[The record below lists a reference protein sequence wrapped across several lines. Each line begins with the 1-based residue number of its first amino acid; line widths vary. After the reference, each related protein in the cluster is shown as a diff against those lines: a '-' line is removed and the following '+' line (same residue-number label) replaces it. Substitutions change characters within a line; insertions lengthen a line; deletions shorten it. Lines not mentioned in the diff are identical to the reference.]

1 MTSLDEQMKK
11 GMGYGE
17 LIVDNILGLD
27 NEYESFGEKLGKA
40 INEDEIG
47 FLKNAAVGIYE
58 GAKEFV
64 TSPIETTKEVIT
76 DIKDSVQRLGSEDLD
91 TRLQSMYG
99 VSYDQAT
106 DQQVTSAKEA
116 VIGDAM
122 TALELIPAAKAT
134 TVTAKAA
141 SSAIPSGVKAD
152 IVGQTKAVFGGDME
166 FLKGTPTERSG
177 TVGVGAQRV
186 DNPTIQFETS
196 SGSTYDQ
203 FENAT
208 TIRNRAERDDNEVSG
223 VQPRSGK
230 TVFMDKESIDTI
242 GPLFQNTE
250 IPVQFIPLEGNKA
263 KLIYTE
269 DYGPKKAG
277 EDASN
282 VVQFTTSP
290 RMGLHPVEIMDS
302 KNTDRR
308 NIHFGNEIVKI
319 KPLSN
324 TPLTKSKKQTNPLVR
339 SVNASNVEVQA
350 DLADFRSSVLGSLD
364 NLAIGKDGMSGF
376 QIKKFLEKRAPK
388 INKTELYWS
397 GLLENLDD
405 NKKYSK
411 QELKTL
417 ADRNVPYTHIE
428 VLDGLQTRYSDV
440 QRVALNINGF
450 MVEPLDNY
458 KEILIT
464 NQNTKG
470 TEYGA
475 SHFAGVFEPDTNI
488 LAHVRGA
495 IVDNNHPDLPVKEK
509 FFLVEELQSDAV
521 QQHTVADKA
530 IAKKIKEQETS
541 KPTLGDIGLHYQTE
555 FNDMIFPY
563 HMGGLEFTDKF
574 VKDIDSYNY
583 NFRSIGDQDTA
594 EQAIQLG
601 LTNIID
607 DMAKLKSRFLD
618 GNTSKDAI
626 VSQLS
631 QKYGLK
637 ERSITRRSIQEL
649 DEVDNIF
656 ANVLGDYVFGK
667 TAVRK
672 FNKENNNEFKED
684 LINIFK
690 GININTGIEKDLV
703 PAKLSDTIRM
713 SLLAVIKE
721 SKNEGVN
728 KIYIPTPKV
737 ISKAHDLSLEA
748 AKNTYSDGVRKVLRT
763 LNNETNGKIK
773 FKNKNPEG
781 ISYYEDKDSV
791 GIEIDITDFD
801 LPDNP
806 QFRFNRGGLAATQT
820 EQMMG
825 MPTAGDPAIIDPTTG
840 QPYSPAASM
849 RQQEEITRQAEAKE
863 EFNTLKLPE
872 NIQEEVEEQIRPMA
886 RPEGLPNVYESKT
899 AVDKVLD
906 LGFLLKQKQKDSRG
920 LSKVVSGLD
929 ENNPVHQKTI
939 KGFFDNAVGGDT
951 GFDPTKE
958 AWCAAFVNHVLT
970 ELGADLIDSKDPYD
984 KIRANKYKEYGE
996 PVELEN
1002 IQEGDIVVFDFDKDG
1017 TADHVTFYAGSRVTD
1032 QGQGQ
1037 YINVIGGN
1045 QGGKVS
1051 IRENH
1056 PYYVLDNVAAIRRV
1070 TYDGDAYKIAQSH
1083 KDSDPIFKTFLP
1095 EEHEDYALNLQGSY
1109 NKGGMTMDGQ
1119 MKMAFMQEGGLKD
1132 DGMKQD
1138 PVSGNPIPNGSMA
1151 KEVRDDIPAQLSEGE
1166 YVVPA
1171 DVVRYLGVKHF
1182 EDLRNKAKEGL
1193 QSMEANGRI
1202 GGEPVPV
1209 GGPKAAPMM
1218 QQQMQPPMPQAPTPY
1233 SPAPTPPQPQQM
1245 AMGGDL
1251 SPEEMQEINSIMMA
1265 QGGMVPTDPYQQQQ
1279 TQYQQPMAAG
1289 AANGTD
1295 MSPYNS
1301 NFSFYNPPGMSSK
1314 EAISTPNVYSP
1325 NFSWETPAGG
1335 TAISTTESEVPVESE
1350 ETCKARGLVY
1360 NPDTKMCEVP
1370 LPTVS
1375 TRDDTGPSISDE
1387 QDKPADPNAW
1397 IKDYNY
1403 NSDQSLYASS
1413 ISALESPKIG
1423 SIEALVNKVFGGTVL
1438 GTLGKAGT
1446 AAQIA
1451 ANIKIL
1457 ESQGSTELASN
1468 LQEQLNGYIT
1478 QNNLEWI
1485 PSFMIDGDQLA
1496 AGAEGV
1502 LKADPTSLFNV
1513 GASYRTPTAE
1523 QIKRSTGRDVTGG
1536 GLEEAKKIIEKT
1548 KKEGPT
1554 EKQKEA
1560 SERVKKALEG
1570 SKSTEEI
1577 LKPSRKERDRRES
1590 AAERIAR
1597 DTSAARE
1604 RSKKAE
1610 KKYGKATGGRATGG
1624 LVSRP
1629 KKK

>member
-27 NEYESFGEKLGKA
+27 NKYESFGEKLGKA

-47 FLKNAAVGIYE
+47 FLKDAAVGIYE

-76 DIKDSVQRLGSEDLD
+76 DIKDSVQRLGSKDLD

-122 TALELIPAAKAT
+122 TALELIPAAKAA

-177 TVGVGAQRV
+177 TVGVGAEVVGQDDV
-186 DNPTIQFETS
+186 SFDDITNYIDLET
-196 SGSTYDQ
+196 
-203 FENAT
+203 E
-208 TIRNRAERDDNEVSG
+208 
-223 VQPRSGK
+223 P
-230 TVFMDKESIDTI
+230 
-242 GPLFQNTE
+242 
-250 IPVQFIPLEGNKA
+250 
-263 KLIYTE
+263 
-269 DYGPKKAG
+269 
-277 EDASN
+277 SN
-282 VVQFTTSP
+282 
-290 RMGLHPVEIMDS
+290 
-302 KNTDRR
+302 
-308 NIHFGNEIVKI
+308 
-319 KPLSN
+319 
-324 TPLTKSKKQTNPLVR
+324 LTKSKKETNPLVKEIDYDNYNT
-339 SVNASNVEVQA
+339 SG
-350 DLADFRSSVLGSLD
+350 DLYNFRSSVLGSLD

-405 NKKYSK
+405 NKKYSRVGL
-411 QELKTL
+411 ENIV
-417 ADRNVPYTHIE
+417 DRNVPKVDIE
-428 VLDGLQTRYSDV
+428 VLDGNQVRYRDQ
-440 QRVALNINGF
+440 QRVNLNVNNNV
-450 MVEPLDNY
+450 MQPLDGY
-458 KEILIT
+458 KEIILV
-464 NQNTKG
+464 NRNTKG
-470 TEYGA
+470 TEYSLG
-475 SHFAGVFEPDTNI
+475 HYDIMFQPDGNV
-488 LAHVRGA
+488 LAHVRGSF
-495 IVDNNHPDLPVKEK
+495 VENNEPDFPIKEK

-530 IAKKIKEQETS
+530 ITKKIKEEKAS

-555 FNDMIFPY
+555 LNSAIFDY
-563 HMGGLEFTDKF
+563 HMNGLEFTDKF

-594 EQAIQLG
+594 EQAIHLG

-607 DMAKLKSRFLD
+607 DITKLKNRFLD
-618 GNTSKDAI
+618 GNTSKDGI

-637 ERSITRRSIQEL
+637 ERSITRRSIEEL

-672 FNKENNNEFKED
+672 FNKENDNLIKEN
-684 LINIFK
+684 LIGIFK
-690 GININTGIEKDLV
+690 AININTGLEKDLV

-713 SLLAVIKE
+713 SLLAVIRE
-721 SKNEGVN
+721 SKSEGVN
-728 KIYIPTPKV
+728 KIYIPTPEV

-781 ISYYEDKDSV
+781 ISYYEDKNSV

-825 MPTAGDPAIIDPTTG
+825 MPTSGDPAIIDPTTG
-840 QPYSPAASM
+840 KPYTPDASM
-849 RQQEEITRQAEAKE
+849 RQQEEITRQAKAKE

-872 NIQEEVEEQIRPMA
+872 NIQEEVEKQIRPMA

-1070 TYDGDAYKIAQSH
+1070 TYDGDAYEIAQSH

-1119 MKMAFMQEGGLKD
+1119 MEMAFMQQGGLKD

-1182 EDLRNKAKEGL
+1182 EDLRDKAKEGL
-1193 QSMEANGRI
+1193 QSMEVNGRI

-1301 NFSFYNPPGMSSK
+1301 NFSFYSPPGMSAK

-1375 TRDDTGPSISDE
+1375 PTRDDDGIAPEDEGEDSTTWMDNYDYTDFNNLAQQTSAALDGPSTM
-1387 QDKPADPNAW
+1387 
-1397 IKDYNY
+1397 
-1403 NSDQSLYASS
+1403 LG
-1413 ISALESPKIG
+1413 SAAEFI
-1423 SIEALVNKVFGGTVL
+1423 FGGGVL
-1438 GTLGKAGT
+1438 GKFAKASN
-1446 AAQIA
+1446 AAQVA
-1451 ANIKIL
+1451 ANI
-1457 ESQGSTELASN
+1457 A
-1468 LQEQLNGYIT
+1468 
-1478 QNNLEWI
+1478 
-1485 PSFMIDGDQLA
+1485 
-1496 AGAEGV
+1496 V
-1502 LKADPTSLFNV
+1502 LKAQGQDVSELTTKFNNYINTNNLGGLKNFITGKQLAKQINATQIDVPLGLDDTDVFGNKIFKDKDEFNKQMEKVAPKGMTYKPGKDDNDTGAYVRPGSAAPSVSPRPPSKPSGIKPVSNDNKDPGPS
-1513 GASYRTPTAE
+1513 GAEVAAAAAKKPSPSPSYAKPSQDPYAE
-1523 QIKRSTGRDVTGG
+1523 KRPSSSPKKYTGG
-1536 GLEEAKKIIEKT
+1536 G
-1548 KKEGPT
+1548 G
-1554 EKQKEA
+1554 
-1560 SERVKKALEG
+1560 
-1570 SKSTEEI
+1570 
-1577 LKPSRKERDRRES
+1577 
-1590 AAERIAR
+1590 
-1597 DTSAARE
+1597 
-1604 RSKKAE
+1604 
-1610 KKYGKATGGRATGG
+1610 GKATGG

>member
-47 FLKNAAVGIYE
+47 FLKDAAVGIYE

-106 DQQVTSAKEA
+106 DQQVTSAREA

-166 FLKGTPTERSG
+166 FLRGTPTERSG
-177 TVGVGAQRV
+177 TVGVGAEVVGQDDV
-186 DNPTIQFETS
+186 SFDDITNYIDLEVEPS
-196 SGSTYDQ
+196 
-203 FENAT
+203 NLT
-208 TIRNRAERDDNEVSG
+208 T
-223 VQPRSGK
+223 
-230 TVFMDKESIDTI
+230 
-242 GPLFQNTE
+242 
-250 IPVQFIPLEGNKA
+250 
-263 KLIYTE
+263 
-269 DYGPKKAG
+269 
-277 EDASN
+277 
-282 VVQFTTSP
+282 
-290 RMGLHPVEIMDS
+290 
-302 KNTDRR
+302 
-308 NIHFGNEIVKI
+308 
-319 KPLSN
+319 
-324 TPLTKSKKQTNPLVR
+324 SKKQTNPLVQEI
-339 SVNASNVEVQA
+339 NYNNPDGITA
-350 DLADFRSSVLGSLD
+350 DLYDFRSSVLGSLD

-411 QELKTL
+411 QQLKTL
-417 ADRNVPYTHIE
+417 ADRNVPKVDIQ
-428 VLDGLQTRYSDV
+428 VLDGNYVRYRNE
-440 QRVALNINGF
+440 QRVNLNVNNNV
-450 MVEPLDNY
+450 MQPLAGY
-458 KEILIT
+458 REIVIV
-464 NQNTKG
+464 NKNTKG
-470 TEYGA
+470 TEY
-475 SHFAGVFEPDTNI
+475 SAGHYDIMFEPDGNV
-488 LAHVRGA
+488 LAHVRGSF
-495 IVDNNHPDLPVKEK
+495 VENNEPDFPIKEK

-530 IAKKIKEQETS
+530 NTKKIKEQKTS

-555 FNDMIFPY
+555 FNSAIFDY
-563 HMGGLEFTDKF
+563 HMNGLEFTDKF
-574 VKDIDSYNY
+574 IKDIDSYNY

-594 EQAIQLG
+594 EQATHLG
-601 LTNIID
+601 LTKIID
-607 DMAKLKSRFLD
+607 DITRLKSRFLD
-618 GNTSKDAI
+618 GDISEDEI

-672 FNKENNNEFKED
+672 FNKENDNLIKEN
-684 LINIFK
+684 LISIFK
-690 GININTGIEKDLV
+690 GINIDTGLEKDLV

-763 LNNETNGKIK
+763 LNSETNGKIK
-773 FKNKNPEG
+773 FKNGNPDNITYYDG
-781 ISYYEDKDSV
+781 INET

-820 EQMMG
+820 EQMMS

-849 RQQEEITRQAEAKE
+849 RQQEEITRQAEVKE
-863 EFNTLKLPE
+863 EFEKLKLPE
-872 NIQEEVEEQIRPMA
+872 DIQEEVEEQIRPMA

-1109 NKGGMTMDGQ
+1109 NKGGMTMNGQ
-1119 MKMAFMQEGGLKD
+1119 MEMAFMQEGGLKD

-1151 KEVRDDIPAQLSEGE
+1151 KEVRDDISAQLSEGE

-1209 GGPKAAPMM
+1209 GGPKAAPMV

-1265 QGGMVPTDPYQQQQ
+1265 QGGMVPTDPYQQQ

-1301 NFSFYNPPGMSSK
+1301 NFSFYNPPGMSAK

-1370 LPTVS
+1370 LPTVLS
-1375 TRDDTGPSISDE
+1375 TRDDDGIAPEDEGEDSPTWMDSYDYTDFDNLAQQTSAALDGPTSV
-1387 QDKPADPNAW
+1387 
-1397 IKDYNY
+1397 
-1403 NSDQSLYASS
+1403 
-1413 ISALESPKIG
+1413 IG
-1423 SIEALVNKVFGGTVL
+1423 GVAELLLGGGVL
-1438 GTLGKAGT
+1438 GKFAKASN
-1446 AAQIA
+1446 AAQVA
-1451 ANIKIL
+1451 ANI
-1457 ESQGSTELASN
+1457 A
-1468 LQEQLNGYIT
+1468 
-1478 QNNLEWI
+1478 
-1485 PSFMIDGDQLA
+1485 
-1496 AGAEGV
+1496 V
-1502 LKADPTSLFNV
+1502 LKAQGQDVSALTNKFNSYIKDNDLTQFKNFITGKQLAKQINATQIDVPLGLDDTDVFGNKIFKDKDEFNKQMEKVAPKGMTYKPGKDDNDTGAYVRPGSAVPSASPRPPSRPSGIKPVSNDNKDPGPS
-1513 GASYRTPTAE
+1513 GAEVAAAAAKKPSPSPSYAKPSQDPYAE
-1523 QIKRSTGRDVTGG
+1523 KRPSSSPKKYTGG
-1536 GLEEAKKIIEKT
+1536 G
-1548 KKEGPT
+1548 G
-1554 EKQKEA
+1554 
-1560 SERVKKALEG
+1560 
-1570 SKSTEEI
+1570 
-1577 LKPSRKERDRRES
+1577 
-1590 AAERIAR
+1590 
-1597 DTSAARE
+1597 
-1604 RSKKAE
+1604 
-1610 KKYGKATGGRATGG
+1610 GKATGG

>member
-47 FLKNAAVGIYE
+47 FLKDAAVGIYE

-122 TALELIPAAKAT
+122 TALELIPAAKAA

-177 TVGVGAQRV
+177 TVGVGAEVVGQ
-186 DNPTIQFETS
+186 
-196 SGSTYDQ
+196 
-203 FENAT
+203 
-208 TIRNRAERDDNEVSG
+208 DDVSLDDI
-223 VQPRSGK
+223 
-230 TVFMDKESIDTI
+230 T
-242 GPLFQNTE
+242 
-250 IPVQFIPLEGNKA
+250 
-263 KLIYTE
+263 
-269 DYGPKKAG
+269 DY
-277 EDASN
+277 
-282 VVQFTTSP
+282 
-290 RMGLHPVEIMDS
+290 MDS
-302 KNTDRR
+302 
-308 NIHFGNEIVKI
+308 EV
-319 KPLSN
+319 
-324 TPLTKSKKQTNPLVR
+324 TPTKSKKQTNPLVR

-849 RQQEEITRQAEAKE
+849 RQQEEITRQAEVKE

-1070 TYDGDAYKIAQSH
+1070 TYDGDAYEIAQSH

-1119 MKMAFMQEGGLKD
+1119 MEMAFMQQGGLKD

-1251 SPEEMQEINSIMMA
+1251 SPEEMQEINSIMMT
-1265 QGGMVPTDPYQQQQ
+1265 QGGMIPTDPYQQQQ

-1301 NFSFYNPPGMSSK
+1301 NFSFYNPPGMSAK

-1335 TAISTTESEVPVESE
+1335 TAIGTTESEVPVESE

-1375 TRDDTGPSISDE
+1375 PTRDDDGIAPEDEGEDSTTWMDNYDYTDFNNLAQQTSAALDGPSTM
-1387 QDKPADPNAW
+1387 
-1397 IKDYNY
+1397 
-1403 NSDQSLYASS
+1403 LG
-1413 ISALESPKIG
+1413 SAAEFI
-1423 SIEALVNKVFGGTVL
+1423 FGGGVL
-1438 GTLGKAGT
+1438 GKFAKASN
-1446 AAQIA
+1446 AAQVA
-1451 ANIKIL
+1451 ANI
-1457 ESQGSTELASN
+1457 A
-1468 LQEQLNGYIT
+1468 
-1478 QNNLEWI
+1478 
-1485 PSFMIDGDQLA
+1485 
-1496 AGAEGV
+1496 V
-1502 LKADPTSLFNV
+1502 LKAQGQDVSELTTKFNNYINTNNLGGLKNFITGKQLAKQINATQIDVPLGLDDTDVFGNKIFKDKDEFNKQMEKVAPKGMTYQPGKDDNDTGAYVRPGSAAPSTSPKPPSKPSGIKPVSNDNKDPGPS
-1513 GASYRTPTAE
+1513 GAEVAAAAAKKPSPSPSYAKPSQDPYAE
-1523 QIKRSTGRDVTGG
+1523 KRPSSSPKKYTGG
-1536 GLEEAKKIIEKT
+1536 G
-1548 KKEGPT
+1548 G
-1554 EKQKEA
+1554 
-1560 SERVKKALEG
+1560 
-1570 SKSTEEI
+1570 
-1577 LKPSRKERDRRES
+1577 
-1590 AAERIAR
+1590 
-1597 DTSAARE
+1597 
-1604 RSKKAE
+1604 
-1610 KKYGKATGGRATGG
+1610 GKATGG

>member
-1 MTSLDEQMKK
+1 MTSLNEQMKK

-47 FLKNAAVGIYE
+47 FLKDAAVGIYE

-106 DQQVTSAKEA
+106 DQQVTAAREA

-122 TALELIPAAKAT
+122 TALELIPAAKAA

-177 TVGVGAQRV
+177 TVGVGAEVVGQ
-186 DNPTIQFETS
+186 
-196 SGSTYDQ
+196 
-203 FENAT
+203 
-208 TIRNRAERDDNEVSG
+208 DDVSLDDI
-223 VQPRSGK
+223 
-230 TVFMDKESIDTI
+230 T
-242 GPLFQNTE
+242 
-250 IPVQFIPLEGNKA
+250 
-263 KLIYTE
+263 
-269 DYGPKKAG
+269 DY
-277 EDASN
+277 
-282 VVQFTTSP
+282 
-290 RMGLHPVEIMDS
+290 MDS
-302 KNTDRR
+302 
-308 NIHFGNEIVKI
+308 EV
-319 KPLSN
+319 
-324 TPLTKSKKQTNPLVR
+324 TPTKSKKQTNPLVR

-411 QELKTL
+411 QELKNL

-594 EQAIQLG
+594 EQATQLG
-601 LTNIID
+601 LSNIID

-672 FNKENNNEFKED
+672 FNKENDNEFKED

-721 SKNEGVN
+721 SKNNGVN

-872 NIQEEVEEQIRPMA
+872 NIQEEAEEILRPKL
-886 RPEGLPNVYESKT
+886 RPEGLPNVYET
-899 AVDKVLD
+899 RTPIDKILELGYLIRGKQGGAREPTKIISGLNQQTD
-906 LGFLLKQKQKDSRG
+906 LKAIQGFLDTALG
-920 LSKVVSGLD
+920 ENHGLD
-929 ENNPVHQKTI
+929 VSSEEVS
-939 KGFFDNAVGGDT
+939 
-951 GFDPTKE
+951 
-958 AWCAAFVNHVLT
+958 WCAAFVNHILT
-970 ELGADLIDSKDPYD
+970 EMGADTLGQKTKYN
-984 KIRANKYKEYGE
+984 KIRANEYKNYGK
-996 PVELEN
+996 PVDLESA
-1002 IQEGDIVVFDFDKDG
+1002 QEGDIVLFDFQKPGEKGHG
-1017 TADHVTFYAGSRVTD
+1017 TIDHVAFYAGGRIEDTAAE
-1032 QGQGQ
+1032 G
-1037 YINVIGGN
+1037 YINVVGGN
-1045 QGGKVS
+1045 QRDLERGGVGVTIVRGEERPHLYNIS
-1051 IRENH
+1051 
-1056 PYYVLDNVAAIRRV
+1056 NVAGIRRI

-1119 MKMAFMQEGGLKD
+1119 MEMAFMQQGGLKD

-1301 NFSFYNPPGMSSK
+1301 NFSFYNPPGMSAK

-1335 TAISTTESEVPVESE
+1335 TAIGTTESEVPVESE

-1375 TRDDTGPSISDE
+1375 PTRDDTGPSISDE

-1403 NSDQSLYASS
+1403 SSDQSLYASS

-1496 AGAEGV
+1496 AGAKGI

-1629 KKK
+1629 KNK